1 MIRVHIFCEGQTEDT
16 FVREVLRPHFDR
28 LNIFV
33 NPIILRTSK
42 EGKGGVVSYGKVK
55 HQVVQKCKQDSTA
68 FVTTLIDYYALPAD
82 FPDFAKTADSIA
94 NVKAASAAIQ
104 ADIGQANFIAN
115 LAAHE
120 FEGLLFSAP
129 EAFGEWFDDEDV
141 VTELTKIRG
150 QFATPEHINDGP
162 QTVPS
167 KRILKVCEDY
177 DKVAHGS
184 LIGLDIGL
192 DAIRRECPL
201 FNAWV
206 EQLEALGVAA

>member
-33 NPIILRTSK
+33 NSIILRTSK
-42 EGKGGVVSYGKVK
+42 ERKGGVVSYGKVK

-82 FPDFAKTADSIA
+82 FPVFAKTADSIA
-94 NVKAASAAIQ
+94 NVKAAIAAIQ

-120 FEGLLFSAP
+120 FEGFLFSAP
-129 EAFGEWFDDEDV
+129 EAFGDWFDNEDAV
-141 VTELTKIRG
+141 AELTKIRG

-162 QTVPS
+162 QTAPS

-201 FNAWV
+201 FNSWV
-206 EQLEALGVAA
+206 TQLEALGVGA

>member
-1 MIRVHIFCEGQTEDT
+1 MIRVHMFCEGQTEDT

-33 NPIILRTSK
+33 NSIILRTSK
-42 EGKGGVVSYGKVK
+42 ERKGGVVSYGKVK

-82 FPDFAKTADSIA
+82 FPVFAKTADSIA
-94 NVKAASAAIQ
+94 NVKAAIAAIQ

-120 FEGLLFSAP
+120 FEGFLFSAP
-129 EAFGEWFDDEDV
+129 EAFGDWFDNEDAV
-141 VTELTKIRG
+141 AELTKIRG

-162 QTVPS
+162 QTTPS

-192 DAIRRECPL
+192 DVIRRECPL
-201 FNAWV
+201 FNSWV
-206 EQLEALGVAA
+206 TQLEALGVGA